1 MATRKNTN
9 PRWDI
14 APQLQT
20 TLNANGMQAHLAQDA
35 AGNYQLITMAH
46 NTSTPRYYQ
55 VSERQVENL
64 RNGGTNFWNKKAYET
79 FTSIVGK
86 DYYMPGSW
94 VAAKNANSPVNNGLW
109 GHTIGRGEYG
119 YRGGPRFRPFVG
131 ARYGM
136 FNSFLPGYPGMGPR
150 GFHIRRVE
158 GRPFFAYSAPVVMDR
173 PDGRLKPGE
182 LKSGS
187 YGFYDKGNQQTDVL
201 DHLEIKIKP
210 KILVRP
216 KGQSE
221 PLDKVMGSNL
231 YPTSELFQH
240 MLASHGVIINEKDK
254 TLTIKSSSVNKDL
267 QYKLM
272 DEELEKLLAEN
283 FKHTDNK
290 GNKGKNGVTVEERI
304 AILNKVIEGDFA
316 DKITRA
322 SLNTKDYVDIK
333 LRPEKEKEIYLEQ
346 EAALKDAQ
354 MMDIIHLKEP
364 RQDYHTGFIDKWNSI
379 GVVDGRMLS
388 LEKGFYLP
396 NKDGRRVS
404 VGEIQAYPI
413 HNGEKTSFRMT
424 AVINNQ
430 VMSRE
435 ISKEDYLRFIN
446 YDDEH
451 RLELFD
457 KIFDEV
463 KIKSSSNGRNE
474 DGILSGNIDTANG
487 VVKLTGNY
495 SLVNSSSKAVIT
507 SAMAWKDQISGN
519 YLINMRDSKDVGMW
533 SFKISEEQYLRFKN
547 ATNDERAKMLTEFI
561 PIKDEQGNKLQVV
574 KDLILPLSHA
584 EQNLDTGMSNE
595 RLSKGVGLKGIP
607 AEGLSRED
615 LHQLT
620 LMEDKMKGNI
630 SLEQLRKEAKIA
642 LSGDAAVNGE
652 SLQNLKTS
660 KEWKRSGEHGR
671 STMVSDIAVER
682 LRDAE
687 GKVIEG
693 KYKMSAVID
702 GNVFSHEITQKDFNK
717 FLAVNDYQRMKLF
730 DKIFPEVQMQTKT
743 GHGFNLGAAIFA
755 AVTTGLDVMAGLSMP
770 PRPRPEIYEQ
780 KGVYFKPGVVS
791 AAEVA
796 AAKYENFHHEEG
808 LSRSEGRGCV
818 ISL

>member
-210 KILVRP
+210 KILARP

-290 GNKGKNGVTVEERI
+290 GNKGKNGVTVDERI

-495 SLVNSSSKAVIT
+495 SLVNSSSKAIIT

-547 ATNDERAKMLTEFI
+547 ATNDEHAKMLTEFI

-574 KDLILPLSHA
+574 KDLKLPLSHA

-607 AEGLSRED
+607 AEGLSKQD

-687 GKVIEG
+687 GKVIEE

-743 GHGFNLGAAIFA
+743 GHGFNLGAAILA
-755 AVTTGLDVMAGLSMP
+755 AVTTGLDVMAGLTMP

-808 LSRSEGRGCV
+808 LSRSEGRGMG
-818 ISL
+818 I

>member
-290 GNKGKNGVTVEERI
+290 GNKGKNGVTVDERI

-322 SLNTKDYVDIK
+322 SLNTKDYVGIK

-346 EAALKDAQ
+346 EAALKNAQ
-354 MMDIIHLKEP
+354 MMDIIHLKEH
-364 RQDYHTGFIDKWNSI
+364 YA
-379 GVVDGRMLS
+379 
-388 LEKGFYLP
+388 E
-396 NKDGRRVS
+396 
-404 VGEIQAYPI
+404 
-413 HNGEKTSFRMT
+413 
-424 AVINNQ
+424 
-430 VMSRE
+430 
-435 ISKEDYLRFIN
+435 
-446 YDDEH
+446 
-451 RLELFD
+451 
-457 KIFDEV
+457 
-463 KIKSSSNGRNE
+463 
-474 DGILSGNIDTANG
+474 
-487 VVKLTGNY
+487 
-495 SLVNSSSKAVIT
+495 
-507 SAMAWKDQISGN
+507 
-519 YLINMRDSKDVGMW
+519 VGM
-533 SFKISEEQYLRFKN
+533 KVV
-547 ATNDERAKMLTEFI
+547 
-561 PIKDEQGNKLQVV
+561 IKDE
-574 KDLILPLSHA
+574 
-584 EQNLDTGMSNE
+584 NE
-595 RLSKGVGLKGIP
+595 
-607 AEGLSRED
+607 
-615 LHQLT
+615 
-620 LMEDKMKGNI
+620 
-630 SLEQLRKEAKIA
+630 
-642 LSGDAAVNGE
+642 
-652 SLQNLKTS
+652 
-660 KEWKRSGEHGR
+660 
-671 STMVSDIAVER
+671 
-682 LRDAE
+682 
-687 GKVIEG
+687 
-693 KYKMSAVID
+693 
-702 GNVFSHEITQKDFNK
+702 
-717 FLAVNDYQRMKLF
+717 
-730 DKIFPEVQMQTKT
+730 
-743 GHGFNLGAAIFA
+743 
-755 AVTTGLDVMAGLSMP
+755 
-770 PRPRPEIYEQ
+770 PRYPFETNSIR
-780 KGVYFKPGVVS
+780 
-791 AAEVA
+791 
-796 AAKYENFHHEEG
+796 
-808 LSRSEGRGCV
+808 
-818 ISL
+818 

>member
-290 GNKGKNGVTVEERI
+290 GNKGKNGVTVDERI

-346 EAALKDAQ
+346 EAALKNAQ

-463 KIKSSSNGRNE
+463 KIKSSNNGRNE

-495 SLVNSSSKAVIT
+495 SLVNSSSKAIIT

-574 KDLILPLSHA
+574 KDLKLPLSHA

-607 AEGLSRED
+607 AEGLSKQD

-693 KYKMSAVID
+693 KYKMFAVID

-743 GHGFNLGAAIFA
+743 GHGFNLGAAILA

-770 PRPRPEIYEQ
+770 PRPRPDIYEQ

-808 LSRSEGRGCV
+808 LSQSEGRGMG
-818 ISL
+818 I

>member
-158 GRPFFAYSAPVVMDR
+158 GRPFFANSAPVVMDR

-354 MMDIIHLKEP
+354 MMDIIHLKES

-495 SLVNSSSKAVIT
+495 SLVNSSSKAIIT

-533 SFKISEEQYLRFKN
+533 SFQISEEQYLRFKN

-574 KDLILPLSHA
+574 KDLKLPLSHA

-607 AEGLSRED
+607 AEGLSKQD

-620 LMEDKMKGNI
+620 LMEDKRKENI

-743 GHGFNLGAAIFA
+743 GHGFNLGAAILA

-770 PRPRPEIYEQ
+770 PRPRPDIYEQ

-808 LSRSEGRGCV
+808 LSRSEGRGMG
-818 ISL
+818 I

>member
-354 MMDIIHLKEP
+354 MMDIIHLKES

-533 SFKISEEQYLRFKN
+533 SFQISEEQYLRFKN

-574 KDLILPLSHA
+574 KDLKLPLSHA

-607 AEGLSRED
+607 AEGLSKQD

-620 LMEDKMKGNI
+620 LMEDKMKENI

-743 GHGFNLGAAIFA
+743 GHGFNLGAAILA

-770 PRPRPEIYEQ
+770 PRPRPDIYEQ

-808 LSRSEGRGCV
+808 LSRSEGRGMG
-818 ISL
+818 I

>member
-20 TLNANGMQAHLAQDA
+20 TLNANGMQAHLTQDA
-35 AGNYQLITMAH
+35 TGNYQLVTMAH
-46 NTSTPRYYQ
+46 NTSTPRYYNLTDK
-55 VSERQVENL
+55 QVEDL
-64 RNGGTNFWNKKAYET
+64 RNGGTNFWNRKAYET

-119 YRGGPRFRPFVG
+119 YRGEQRFRPFVG
-131 ARYGM
+131 ARYEL
-136 FNSFLPGYPGMGPR
+136 FNSFLPGLPGMGPR
-150 GFHIRRVE
+150 GYHIRRVE
-158 GRPFFAYSAPVVMDR
+158 GRPFFASSAPVVVDR
-173 PDGRLKPGE
+173 PDGRLKAGE

-201 DHLEIKIKP
+201 DNLEIKTKP
-210 KILVRP
+210 KVLVRP

-221 PLDKVMGSNL
+221 PLDKVMGTTL
-231 YPTSELFQH
+231 YPTPELFQH

-267 QYKLM
+267 QYKLTD
-272 DEELEKLLAEN
+272 DELGKLLAEN
-283 FKHTDNK
+283 FKDTGKK
-290 GNKGKNGVTVEERI
+290 GNKGKNVVTVDERLS
-304 AILNKVIEGDFA
+304 ILNQVIEGDFA
-316 DKITRA
+316 EKITRA
-322 SLNTKDYVDIK
+322 SLNTKDYVGIK
-333 LRPEKEKEIYLEQ
+333 LRPEKEKEIFVEQ
-346 EAALKDAQ
+346 EAILKDAKL
-354 MMDIIHLKEP
+354 MDTIHLKEP
-364 RQDYHTGFIDKWNSI
+364 RQDYHTGFVDKWNSI

-388 LEKGFYLP
+388 SDKGFYLP

-404 VGEIQAYPI
+404 VGEIQAYPT

-424 AVINNQ
+424 AIINGQ
-430 VMSRE
+430 VLSRE
-435 ISKEDYLRFIN
+435 ISKDDYLRFIN

-457 KIFDEV
+457 KTFDEV
-463 KIKSSSNGRNE
+463 KIKSASHGRNE
-474 DGILSGNIDTANG
+474 DGILSGNIDSAQG
-487 VVKLTGNY
+487 VVKLSGNY
-495 SLVNSSSKAVIT
+495 SLVNSTTKAIIT

-533 SFKISEEQYLRFKN
+533 SFKISEEQYLRFKD
-547 ATNDERAKMLTEFI
+547 ASNDERAKMLTEFI
-561 PIKDEQGNKLQVV
+561 PIKDEHGNKLQVV
-574 KDLILPLSHA
+574 KDLKLPLSHA
-584 EQNLDTGMSNE
+584 EQNLNTGISNE
-595 RLSKGVGLKGIP
+595 RLSKSVTSKGIP
-607 AEGLSRED
+607 TEGLSKQD
-615 LHQLT
+615 LQQLAH
-620 LMEDKMKGNI
+620 MEEKLKGNV
-630 SLEQLRKEAKIA
+630 SLEELRREAKIA
-642 LSGDAAVNGE
+642 LSGDAMVNGE

-671 STMVSDIAVER
+671 STVVSDIAVER
-682 LRDAE
+682 LRDTD

-730 DKIFPEVQMQTKT
+730 DKIFPEVQMQTKP
-743 GHGFNLGAAIFA
+743 GHGFNLGAAILA
-755 AVTTGLDVMAGLSMP
+755 AVTTGLDVMAGLSLP

-808 LSRSEGRGCV
+808 LSRSEGRGMG
-818 ISL
+818 I

>member
-158 GRPFFAYSAPVVMDR
+158 GRPFFAYSAPAVMDR

-290 GNKGKNGVTVEERI
+290 GNKGKNGVTVDERI

-435 ISKEDYLRFIN
+435 ISKEDYLKFIN

-495 SLVNSSSKAVIT
+495 SLVNSSSKAIIT
-507 SAMAWKDQISGN
+507 SAMTWKDQISGN

-533 SFKISEEQYLRFKN
+533 SFQISEEQYLRFKN

-561 PIKDEQGNKLQVV
+561 PIKDEQGNKLQIV
-574 KDLILPLSHA
+574 KDLKLPLSHA

-607 AEGLSRED
+607 AEGLSKQD

-693 KYKMSAVID
+693 RYKMSAVID

-743 GHGFNLGAAIFA
+743 GHGFNLGAAILA

-808 LSRSEGRGCV
+808 LSRSEGRGMG
-818 ISL
+818 I

>member
-283 FKHTDNK
+283 FKHTNNK

-346 EAALKDAQ
+346 EAALKDVQ

-495 SLVNSSSKAVIT
+495 SLVNSSSKAIIT
-507 SAMAWKDQISGN
+507 STMAWKDQISGN

-533 SFKISEEQYLRFKN
+533 SFQISEEQYLRFKN

-561 PIKDEQGNKLQVV
+561 PIKDEQGNKLQIV
-574 KDLILPLSHA
+574 KDLKLPLSHA
-584 EQNLDTGMSNE
+584 EQNLDTGISNE
-595 RLSKGVGLKGIP
+595 RLSKGVGLKGKP
-607 AEGLSRED
+607 AEGFSKQD

-730 DKIFPEVQMQTKT
+730 DKIFPEVQMRTKT
-743 GHGFNLGAAIFA
+743 GYGFN
-755 AVTTGLDVMAGLSMP
+755 
-770 PRPRPEIYEQ
+770 
-780 KGVYFKPGVVS
+780 
-791 AAEVA
+791 
-796 AAKYENFHHEEG
+796 
-808 LSRSEGRGCV
+808 
-818 ISL
+818 